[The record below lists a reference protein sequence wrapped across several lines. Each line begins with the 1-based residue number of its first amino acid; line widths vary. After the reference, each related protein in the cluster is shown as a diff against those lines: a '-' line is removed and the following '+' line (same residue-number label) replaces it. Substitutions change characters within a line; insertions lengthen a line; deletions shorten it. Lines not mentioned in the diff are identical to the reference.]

1 VQDAFE
7 RMQSASSALMDED
20 DDNDDVDVDGAQA
33 SQSIGDVDIEM
44 ADGHLSIGGSLKPT
58 PASLSHVAGPSLFP
72 ARRGIVTKRS
82 IAVFPKDY
90 VLPSTN
96 LERAD
101 CEALFKVDEAFAQLS
116 WKSTIPRQHSKDDH
130 RFSSSWVSGTW
141 DLLGQYDP
149 ESKVGIPHVFRY
161 LLDAVLNVHAVAKDY
176 VSFLFLPCLKIILPM
191 RL

>member
-20 DDNDDVDVDGAQA
+20 DDDDDVDVDGARA

-96 LERAD
+96 L
-101 CEALFKVDEAFAQLS
+101 DEAFAQLS

-130 RFSSSWVSGTW
+130 RFLSSWVSGTW

-149 ESKVGIPHVFRY
+149 ENKVGIPHVFRY
-161 LLDAVLNVHAVAKDY
+161 LLDAVLDVHAVAKDY